1 MVEVENDVNKLEEKR
16 GCAYWLG
23 QRKLNEAVLDDYPFS
38 DVASSNMTCSHTC
51 DMTAASALQ
60 EFTYDT

>member
-1 MVEVENDVNKLEEKR
+1 MVEEDNDVNKLEGKR

-23 QRKLNEAVLDDYPFS
+23 QRKSNEPVLGVYPFCN
-38 DVASSNMTCSHTC
+38 VASSMMTYSHTC

-60 EFTYDT
+60 EFTHDT

>member
-1 MVEVENDVNKLEEKR
+1 MVEKVNDVNKLDGKS
-16 GCAYWLG
+16 GCAYWMG
-23 QRKLNEAVLDDYPFS
+23 QRKWNEPVLCDYPFS
-38 DVASSNMTCSHTC
+38 DVASSKMTYSHTC